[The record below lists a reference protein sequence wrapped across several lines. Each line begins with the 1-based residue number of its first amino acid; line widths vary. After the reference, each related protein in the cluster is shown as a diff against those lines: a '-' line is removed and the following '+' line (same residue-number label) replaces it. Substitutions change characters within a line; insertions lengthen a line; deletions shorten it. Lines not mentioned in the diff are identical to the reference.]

1 MLSAQCGWL
10 LSCLVITL
18 LQQRA
23 QATATTSS
31 TPTATSSTTTNEPRQ
46 SHQQNHPQKQQQT
59 MDNQTTET
67 DADTETGVTCYTC
80 VNVSDNLVCNRF
92 AIDRPC
98 PQGEDFCHTLHIM
111 DSRGESVVVNKKCA
125 DSSECSPQRVGCLSI
140 DTQTVCVSCCDEMYC
155 NISVPSNQ
163 STAVYS
169 DTRTK
174 ARRRAHQHHNSSNST
189 NTASRYRLPPTSS
202 QTSAHLLIVVL
213 TAVASLV
220 GI

>member
-67 DADTETGVTCYTC
+67 DADTESVTCYTC